1 MGAQCGCCEG
11 VGVSGTGA
19 IFGAAVRQM
28 AVLERVAG
36 KAPRAVARLRVY
48 VFPGL
53 PAWAKLC
60 RSPTKESGCRR
71 RTYGAD
77 CGCGGRVAVWM
88 EKAGSKNSVARCAE
102 YFGLLLRVA
111 WGTGRNAC
119 ATERRMR
126 GEIHR
131 RRPGTPVM
139 LKGEDKELGRDLAE
153 HLDICCWLA
162 GAQAEA
168 YAT

>member
-1 MGAQCGCCEG
+1 M
-11 VGVSGTGA
+11 
-19 IFGAAVRQM
+19 
-28 AVLERVAG
+28 
-36 KAPRAVARLRVY
+36 ARLRVY

-60 RSPTKESGCRR
+60 RS
-71 RTYGAD
+71 YGAD

-119 ATERRMR
+119 ATEMLMR
-126 GEIHR
+126 GEIQR
-131 RRPGTPVM
+131 RRPRTPVL
-139 LKGEDKELGRDLAE
+139 LKCEDKELGRDLAE
-153 HLDICCWLA
+153 HLNICCGLV

>member
-1 MGAQCGCCEG
+1 MARFEEG
-11 VGVSGTGA
+11 RGK
-19 IFGAAVRQM
+19 GAASGG
-28 AVLERVAG
+28 A
-36 KAPRAVARLRVY
+36 LRFY

-60 RSPTKESGCRR
+60 RS
-71 RTYGAD
+71 YGAD

-126 GEIHR
+126 GEIQR
-131 RRPGTPVM
+131 RRPRAPVL

-153 HLDICCWLA
+153 HF
-162 GAQAEA
+162 
-168 YAT
+168 